1 MADSVN
7 NNLLNTLGILQKTSG
22 DAKPRNELGQTE
34 FFELM
39 VAQLQN
45 QDPLSP
51 MESNEFLSQ
60 IAQFSSVNGIS
71 AMQQAIEQMSASFQS
86 NQALQASTLVGR
98 SVLVQGSEGYLAAGG
113 TLSGAAE
120 IPQSAS
126 EVYLNVYDAGGER
139 VRQVKL
145 GQLDTGLHAFEWD
158 GLLDDGQ
165 AAEPGRYAVGVS
177 VFSGNDTYAA
187 QTLMSS
193 RVDSVSLG
201 RYGSA
206 TQLNLSDGSSIGIG
220 QVRQIL

>member
-86 NQALQASTLVGR
+86 NQALQPRPWWV
-98 SVLVQGSEGYLAAGG
+98 AACWC
-113 TLSGAAE
+113 
-120 IPQSAS
+120 
-126 EVYLNVYDAGGER
+126 R
-139 VRQVKL
+139 VARA
-145 GQLDTGLHAFEWD
+145 TS
-158 GLLDDGQ
+158 
-165 AAEPGRYAVGVS
+165 RRAVP
-177 VFSGNDTYAA
+177 
-187 QTLMSS
+187 
-193 RVDSVSLG
+193 
-201 RYGSA
+201 
-206 TQLNLSDGSSIGIG
+206 
-220 QVRQIL
+220 